1 MNVLANQGKE
11 NQLNY
16 ANSIYCKIHQIQS
29 EIKKVFKTKRN
40 NFQNYNFFTEPQ
52 ILDLVKPLLAKYQ
65 LGLFISDEVHE
76 NSSDISFSK
85 QEKEWVVK
93 YLKKAELVD
102 ITQNTS
108 PLTYYFW
115 AVGSNTDIAKAKGAA
130 ETYASKYFLSKFF
143 LIPIKDISDPDY
155 RSETAEKKTP
165 LTNSEPAQV
174 QAFLKK
180 HNWNPT
186 KKTSENKSPC

>member
-1 MNVLANQGKE
+1 
-11 NQLNY
+11 
-16 ANSIYCKIHQIQS
+16 S

-76 NSSDISFSK
+76 TSSDISF
-85 QEKEWVVK
+85 
-93 YLKKAELVD
+93 
-102 ITQNTS
+102 T
-108 PLTYYFW
+108 
-115 AVGSNTDIAKAKGAA
+115 VGSNTDIAKAKGAA

-155 RSETAEKKTP
+155 RSELTEKKTSSDRP
-165 LTNSEPAQV
+165 LTNSEQG
-174 QAFLKK
+174 Q
-180 HNWNPT
+180 
-186 KKTSENKSPC
+186 